1 MKIVHCG
8 NKPEVGEKMAKD
20 RGLKNIHFMGW
31 VDREKLN
38 EILNRSFFGLNMSNQ
53 NDGCPRVS
61 TEILMSGT
69 PLIVR
74 DTVRL
79 LPFFKQQ
86 GVIECNA
93 KTAMRRLRDGVRS
106 RDRFKKNAMDG
117 RKNIYSFENVSKKNY
132 DIWKKI

>member
-1 MKIVHCG
+1 
-8 NKPEVGEKMAKD
+8 
-20 RGLKNIHFMGW
+20 
-31 VDREKLN
+31 
-38 EILNRSFFGLNMSNQ
+38 
-53 NDGCPRVS
+53 
-61 TEILMSGT
+61 MSGT